1 MPLRPKNIGQ
11 LGAPTWGSQPAT
23 SCAQRGLRCELWWG
37 ETHNFCQT
45 AIYLPPNYWLNH
57 GGDTFQ
63 STDLDRAK
71 WHGGN
76 ITVEIM
82 HNSWMVRRFTL
93 TALDSDEPVKTP
105 DDDDGEIVV
114 GEQLNTM
121 MMMMVKYFLRSGEQ
135 VTRWTCEQL
144 NTMMMIVVIQFLRS
158 GEQVN
163 TMVMMMK

>member
-1 MPLRPKNIGQ
+1 
-11 LGAPTWGSQPAT
+11 
-23 SCAQRGLRCELWWG
+23 
-37 ETHNFCQT
+37 
-45 AIYLPPNYWLNH
+45 
-57 GGDTFQ
+57 
-63 STDLDRAK
+63 
-71 WHGGN
+71 
-76 ITVEIM
+76 
-82 HNSWMVRRFTL
+82 MVRRFML